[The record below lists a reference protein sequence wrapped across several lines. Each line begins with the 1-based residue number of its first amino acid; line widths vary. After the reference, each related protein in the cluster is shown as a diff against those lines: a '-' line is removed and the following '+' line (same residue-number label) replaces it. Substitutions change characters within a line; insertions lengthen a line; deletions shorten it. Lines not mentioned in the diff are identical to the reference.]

1 MIINLLTVKSWL
13 DQMAMP
19 CNMKT
24 PLVPFHVNST
34 TTSQKVK
41 KTQAK
46 KVGPL
51 RESNPGY
58 RVDSRKNVISWQ
70 FMWY

>member
-24 PLVPFHVNST
+24 PPVPFHVNPT
-34 TTSQKVK
+34 ATSQKVK
-41 KTQAK
+41 KIQAK
-46 KVGPL
+46 PKKW
-51 RESNPGY
+51 STPG
-58 RVDSRKNVISWQ
+58 IEPGL
-70 FMWY
+70 